1 VIRKVLEAFF
11 RHKLMLLLPPFL
23 IPGIVTPLAVL
34 ANPPV
39 FETAVSVWVDHPA
52 YLNYKD
58 DTTNAWVTGVQ
69 TQASRLGELLRTR
82 AFVTSVAGRTSLA
95 PLVGSP
101 IGEARLNDLIAR
113 GVTVGAPAPTTG
125 PVTAAL
131 TGDHLL
137 VIRVQAST
145 AQLSYE
151 LCKAIV
157 DVYQEKTEA
166 DQSDQASVAADFY
179 QARLTEA
186 QSQMNKATS
195 DLRRYVSTRQ
205 TDSADGSLTDP
216 TQQGLTAAMLDPRL
230 GALQDT
236 VQASQSA
243 VKTAQAALAQAQQE
257 AMMSAQGRQ
266 YGFQVLDPPQF
277 PTVATPQTKKIM
289 IYPIAAAVAG
299 IGLMG
304 LLLALLV
311 ASDRSVRSDV
321 DLAPGLRLLGT
332 VPLLQVKRVPKS
344 LRDGATRRAIGAAA
358 GTALPAPSGAN
369 R

>member
-1 VIRKVLEAFF
+1 MIRKVLEAFF
-11 RHKLMLLLPPFL
+11 RHKLLLLLPPLL
-23 IPGIVTPLAVL
+23 IPGIVTPIAVL

-58 DTTNAWVTGVQ
+58 DATSAWVTGVQ

-82 AFVTSVAGRTSLA
+82 AFVTNVAGRTSLA
-95 PLVGSP
+95 PLVGNP
-101 IGEARLNDLIAR
+101 IGEARINDLIAR
-113 GVTVGAPAPTTG
+113 GVTVGAPAQTTG
-125 PVTAAL
+125 PVTARL

-157 DVYQEKTEA
+157 DAYQEKTEA

-179 QARLTEA
+179 QSRLTEA
-186 QSQMNKATS
+186 QLQMNKATT
-195 DLRRYVSTRQ
+195 DLRRYVGSHQ
-205 TDSADGSLTDP
+205 TDSADGSLLTDP
-216 TQQGLTAAMLDPRL
+216 TQQGLSAAMLDPRL

-236 VQASQSA
+236 VQASQNA
-243 VKTAQAALAQAQQE
+243 VKTAQGALAQTQQE
-257 AMMSAQGRQ
+257 AMMSAQGQQ
-266 YGFQVLDPPQF
+266 YGFQVLDPPQL

-289 IYPIAAAVAG
+289 IYPLAAAVAG
-299 IGLMG
+299 LALMG
-304 LLLALLV
+304 LLLVLLV
-311 ASDRSVRSDV
+311 ASDRSVRSDM

-332 VPLLQVKRVPKS
+332 VPLLQLKRVPKS
-344 LRDGATRRAIGAAA
+344 LRSGATRRAIGAPA
-358 GTALPAPSGAN
+358 GTALPAPSGAK
-369 R
+369 